1 MNNLD
6 TVIAEIKDTVR
17 PLMDRWVE
25 DRVTYLA
32 SLKKFISEMRQS
44 DEYKSDYAAARERD
58 RWLSDSSFEFNR
70 LTRMGYTKGDIQLA
84 KYYSEAERRVKT
96 EKDAEQKMKKIDI
109 AVKKKVDFEVTEV
122 KKQYLAEG
130 KDGYIEGSWILNN
143 VRTFSFDTFYAGGHS
158 IQCLHV
164 RTKYKL
170 K

>member
-6 TVIAEIKDTVR
+6 TVINEIKDTVR
-17 PLMDRWVE
+17 PLMNRWVE
-25 DRVTYLA
+25 DRVSYLA
-32 SLKKFISEMRQS
+32 NLKTFIAEMRSS
-44 DEYKSDYAAARERD
+44 DQYKADYQEARNRD
-58 RWLSDSSFEFNR
+58 RYLSESSFEFYR

-109 AVKKKVDFEVTEV
+109 AVNKKVTFEVTEV

-143 VRTFSFDTFYAGGHS
+143 DRTFSFDTFYAGGHN